1 MITALVTIT
10 IINNF
15 VLMYW
20 LIKLNN
26 QRNQIDKIL

>member
-1 MITALVTIT
+1 MIIALATIT

-20 LIKLNN
+20 VIKLNN
-26 QRNQIDKIL
+26 QRNQIEKL

>member
-15 VLMYW
+15 VLMY
-20 LIKLNN
+20 LAIKLNN
-26 QRNQIDKIL
+26 QRYQIDKII

>member
-20 LIKLNN
+20 EIKLNN